1 MGVAPHKS
9 GIESDND
16 LEFFGYVLTLYFRV
30 PVTKWCYIYVENHL
44 STIYSLLEVDTQ
56 SRPLLLY
63 PRTVDKAMRRPFA
76 ASSPG

>member
-16 LEFFGYVLTLYFRV
+16 LECFGYVLTLYFRV

-44 STIYSLLEVDTQ
+44 STIYWRGSDADEARCVSHLHMIV
-56 SRPLLLY
+56 
-63 PRTVDKAMRRPFA
+63 
-76 ASSPG
+76 